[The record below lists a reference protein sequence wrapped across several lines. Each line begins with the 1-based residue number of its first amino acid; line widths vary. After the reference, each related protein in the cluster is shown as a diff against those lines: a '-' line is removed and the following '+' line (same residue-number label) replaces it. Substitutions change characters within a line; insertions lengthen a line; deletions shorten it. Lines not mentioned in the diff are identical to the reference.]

1 MVKLRGTAT
10 RKVKILVF
18 EMRYLLALFFARA
31 KHKVACRKKLVRHQ
45 SPANLLRNLRH
56 ANSVLWYVPAKF
68 KPHSEEGFT
77 ATFEFLQ
84 SYEEYREQR
93 KTLEY
98 LRAQVFD
105 YSTANENASLQHA
118 LDCCASTPELVFIL
132 MGPNWDTSP
141 KFRDMKSDVQNFKVK
156 NPNSSL
162 VGIYTDTA
170 IPRDLYHLFRL
181 HTYLD
186 LVIVNDQ
193 DVQDI
198 FPCTPRISP
207 SVTPISKKSSLVHS
221 GKASFGT
228 NIPDWDIGIFGTP
241 YPDRLKIYQE
251 LTRNGFRVYMP
262 GSLGIR
268 LDELDYIQKQSISKI
283 QICTTR
289 TYDGKRKQM
298 KGHFG
303 ESLNAGSCTLVDDSS
318 AISRIFREGRHYF
331 KFNDTGELI
340 RLCRLLLDDDEARKR
355 VSFEGQEKYRS
366 IGYSANYWLWVE
378 SFLAGV
384 RSH

>member
-1 MVKLRGTAT
+1 M
-10 RKVKILVF
+10 
-18 EMRYLLALFFARA
+18 
-31 KHKVACRKKLVRHQ
+31 RHQ
-45 SPANLLRNLRH
+45 SPANLLRNLIH

-68 KPHSEEGFT
+68 KPHSEESFT

-84 SYEEYREQR
+84 SYEEYRELS
-93 KTLEY
+93 KTSDC

-105 YSTANENASLQHA
+105 YSTANGNASLQDA
-118 LDCCASTPELVFIL
+118 LDCCASIPELVFIL

-141 KFRDMKSDVQNFKVK
+141 KFRDLKSDIQNFKEK
-156 NPNSSL
+156 SPNSSL

-170 IPRDLYHLFRL
+170 LPRDLYHLFQL

-198 FPCTPRISP
+198 FPCTPQISP
-207 SVTPISKKSSLVHS
+207 SVTPISKKSSLMYS
-221 GKASFGT
+221 EKASLGN

-268 LDELDYIQKQSISKI
+268 LNELDYIQKQSISKI
-283 QICTTR
+283 QICTTL
-289 TYDGKRKQM
+289 TYNGKRRQM
-298 KGHFG
+298 KGHIG
-303 ESLNAGSCTLVDDSS
+303 ESLNAGSCTLVDDPS
-318 AISRIFREGRHYF
+318 AISRIFTEGKHYL

-340 RLCRLLLDDDEARKR
+340 RLCRLLLDDDKARER

-366 IGYSANYWLWVE
+366 IGYSANYWLWVQ
-378 SFLAGV
+378 SILVGV
-384 RSH
+384 